1 MARSPD
7 LSRFSPLPPPFT
19 VRKRKK
25 TVPPS
30 TPPRSP
36 SNEPIYISDSESEGN
51 SFGDINNPP
60 LRKKIRNADEITQ
73 RSVKEPSG
81 SSSFEAIPG
90 NAAASSST
98 SPQPSA
104 EENLNLSRLQDLRN
118 LVAFNY
124 NQVSDLSTHIA
135 NCFEG
140 DSNAP
145 VDLQCLE
152 RLLEHAQ
159 ARVSS
164 RKAELEGFLDRK
176 VTAKT
181 DPPPKKQQVPP
192 LSLIPAEVTDTLIEE
207 RLGKVFD
214 IRKWDKTVLLALC
227 RVLKGKD
234 TIYVARS
241 PCRLGIHL
249 LLAAVGKLD
258 ECPGATLIISH
269 FMQPH
274 DITLLQAKTI
284 SVEVW
289 KTGRSTANSARRP
302 GVIYV
307 KPTAFSNSE
316 QALRTLFAQK
326 MISKILLDTSWCGSE
341 VSETV
346 KTLRQ
351 YQRNIP
357 LLLLSS
363 NGTKSSLEQLAES
376 FGMTDYTTYR
386 GSLNLGKLRLSVA
399 RRTATVSHDIVN
411 FINTGHRDERGLVIC
426 QTRGIGEAIVRQL
439 RNIARHLHD
448 GISVDERNAM
458 LAEWR
463 SGKFSVLVL
472 TKPSDFEDIYTS
484 DKPPPSLETYYL
496 HACIAGGDG
505 EPADAFLYYTCP
517 DLKDA
522 FQTAEHCP
530 LASYCRNES
539 RCRRVELLSIVGEP
553 PAKKCNLCDVCDSD
567 ELFTDRDVT
576 AEARE
581 AAGLIQALG
590 SRGLSLRYCREVF
603 AGHRTA
609 QVRRNKDC
617 DLPQF
622 NAGGHLPFD
631 CIEQLFEDL
640 YFLHVWRHRGS
651 AEDWDNLIVEPG
663 AAIPHVLENELFKLF
678 VKVRDVPDFPNPSQI
693 PQATPTT
700 RTLQPRP
707 RESSPRQSSS
717 PILPPFTLPF
727 YRDDTDSARSSFRE
741 EVKMDRIE
749 VEEDNDHYRSVKIF
763 GQMMELRE
771 KFRKELRL
779 VRAEDVLDDQTLQG
793 LSLERPND
801 YRRFKEI
808 LKEYSGLL
816 STHEQDKYAA
826 KKWEEYGQQFL
837 KVCIGGQTSSTGLGQ

>member
-7 LSRFSPLPPPFT
+7 LSNFSPLPPPFT

-25 TVPPS
+25 TVPQS

-36 SNEPIYISDSESEGN
+36 SSEPIYISDSDSEGN
-51 SFGDINNPP
+51 SLGDINKSSS
-60 LRKKIRNADEITQ
+60 RKKIRSADEITQ

-81 SSSFEAIPG
+81 SSSIPG
-90 NAAASSST
+90 NAAASSSK
-98 SPQPSA
+98 SRQPSA
-104 EENLNLSRLQDLRN
+104 EENLSKQDLRN

-135 NCFEG
+135 NCFKG

-145 VDLQCLE
+145 IDLQCLE
-152 RLLEHAQ
+152 LLLFVALHYAAMFLAQ
-159 ARVSS
+159 KSTVNTRNHELIAAR
-164 RKAELEGFLDRK
+164 RNWK
-176 VTAKT
+176 VFGIEKLLT
-181 DPPPKKQQVPP
+181 
-192 LSLIPAEVTDTLIEE
+192 TDTLIEE

-214 IRKWDKTVLLALC
+214 LRKWDKTVLLALC

-241 PCRLGIHL
+241 PCRLGIHV

-258 ECPGATLIISH
+258 ESPGATLIVSQ

-289 KTGRSTANSARRP
+289 KNGQSTANSACRSD
-302 GVIYV
+302 VIYV
-307 KPTAFSNSE
+307 RPTAFSNSE
-316 QALRTLFAQK
+316 QALRRLFAQK
-326 MISKILLDTSWCGSE
+326 MISKILLDTSWCGLE
-341 VSETV
+341 VSKTV
-346 KTLRQ
+346 KMLRQ
-351 YQRNIP
+351 HQQNVP

-363 NGTKSSLEQLAES
+363 NGTKSSLERLAED
-376 FGMTDYTTYR
+376 FGMTDCTTYR
-386 GSLNLGKLRLSVA
+386 GSLNLGKIRLSVA
-399 RRTATVSHDIVN
+399 RRTATVSHEIVR
-411 FINTGHRDERGLVIC
+411 FINTGHRDQRGLVIC
-426 QTRGIGEAIVRQL
+426 QTRSTGEAIVRQL
-439 RNIARHLHD
+439 GNIARHLHD
-448 GISVDERNAM
+448 GTSVDERNAM
-458 LAEWR
+458 LADWR
-463 SGKFSVLVL
+463 SGKFFVLVL
-472 TKPSDFEDIYTS
+472 TRPSDFEGIYTS
-484 DKPPPSLETYYL
+484 DIRFIIHPEPPPTLETYYL

-517 DLKDA
+517 DVKDA
-522 FQTAEHCP
+522 SQTAEHRP

-539 RCRRVELLSIVGEP
+539 RCRRVELLSVLGEP
-553 PAKKCNLCDVCDSD
+553 SAKKCNRCDVCDSN

-590 SRGLSLRYCREVF
+590 SRGLPLRYCQEVF
-603 AGHRTA
+603 AGHRTV
-609 QVRRNKDC
+609 QVRRNKDY

-622 NAGGHLPFD
+622 NAGGNLPFD
-631 CIEQLFEDL
+631 CVEQLFEDL
-640 YFLHVWRHRGS
+640 YFLDVWRHRGS
-651 AEDWDNLIVEPG
+651 AEDWDNSIVEPG
-663 AAIPHVLENELFKLF
+663 PAIPYVLEDDSFKLF
-678 VKVRDVPDFPNPSQI
+678 VRVRDVPDFPSLTQI
-693 PQATPTT
+693 PQATPAP

-707 RESSPRQSSS
+707 RQPSPRQSSS
-717 PILPPFTLPF
+717 PILPPSTLPF

-741 EVKMDRIE
+741 EVETLDRIE
-749 VEEDNDHYRSVKIF
+749 VEEDDDEHNLSMKIF

-771 KFRKELRL
+771 KLRVGLGL

-808 LKEYSGLL
+808 LKEYSGF
-816 STHEQDKYAA
+816 SNTREQDQYAT
-826 KKWEEYGQQFL
+826 KKWGEYGQQFL